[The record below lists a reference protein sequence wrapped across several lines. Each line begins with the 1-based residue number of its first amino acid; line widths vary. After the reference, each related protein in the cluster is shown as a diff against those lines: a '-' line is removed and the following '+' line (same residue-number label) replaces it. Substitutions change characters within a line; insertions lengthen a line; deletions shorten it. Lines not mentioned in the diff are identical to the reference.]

1 MSWNQ
6 QLVKMSNKARILQTI
21 KGQAPISRADIS
33 IQLGLAKGTVSSL
46 VNELIDEK
54 MCYEL
59 GPGKSSGGRRPVMLL
74 FNERAGYSI
83 GIDLGV
89 NYILGI
95 LTDLSGNIVRETL
108 KPMNNMEYKKTLQT
122 IKEIIKSLADSSPD
136 SHYGVIG
143 IGIGVPGIVSG
154 DGQNILLAPNLGW
167 KNINL
172 KQDIADEFN
181 LPVIIENEANAG
193 AYGEKHFGAGKEFD
207 HVIYVSAGIGLGV
220 GFILEGSLYRGAN
233 GYSGEMGHMIIDIN
247 GNKCTCGSVGCWEL
261 YASEQALLN
270 GAKSLN
276 LIDHEDDL
284 SLEALCKLASDNE
297 EVRDLFKNIGKYL
310 GVGINNIINTFNP
323 QQIII
328 GNRLSVAE
336 EWLMPSIKEV
346 VESHSLKQSEA
357 NLQINFADLKSYST
371 AVGISTFVNED
382 FLKTDLEENL
392 TGHLKG

>member
-6 QLVKMSNKARILQTI
+6 QLVKISNKARILQTI
-21 KGQAPISRADIS
+21 KGEAPISRADLS

-54 MCYEL
+54 MCYEM

-89 NYILGI
+89 NYILGV
-95 LTDLSGNIVRETL
+95 LCDLSGNIVIETM
-108 KPMNNMEYKKTLQT
+108 KPMNNMEYGETLKT
-122 IKEIIKSLADSSPD
+122 IKEVIKTLAASSPE
-136 SHYGVIG
+136 SHYGVVG

-167 KNINL
+167 KNVNL

-193 AYGEKHFGAGKEFD
+193 ACGEKHFGAGKEYD

-233 GYSGEMGHMIIDIN
+233 GFSGEMGHMIIDIN
-247 GNKCTCGSVGCWEL
+247 GNKCNCGSVGCWEL

-270 GAKSLN
+270 GAKELSLF
-276 LIDHEDDL
+276 DQEEPL
-284 SLEALCKLASDNE
+284 SLETLCKLASDHE
-297 EVRDLFKNIGKYL
+297 EIRDLFKNIGKYL
-310 GVGINNIINTFNP
+310 GIGINNIINIFNP

-328 GNRLSVAE
+328 GNRLSIAE
-336 EWLMPSIKEV
+336 EWLLPSIREV
-346 VESHSLKQSEA
+346 VESHTLKQSA
-357 NLQINFADLKSYST
+357 PNLQINFADLKSYST
-371 AVGISTFVNED
+371 AVGISTFVTED
-382 FLKTDLEENL
+382 FLKSDVGENL
-392 TGHLKG
+392 ASRLKG